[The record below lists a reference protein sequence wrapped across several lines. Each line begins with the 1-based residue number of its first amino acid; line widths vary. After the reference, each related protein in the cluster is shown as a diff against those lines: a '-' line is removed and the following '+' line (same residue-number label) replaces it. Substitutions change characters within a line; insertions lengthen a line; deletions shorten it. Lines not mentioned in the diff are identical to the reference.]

1 MKNIQQNNA
10 MLSTSTLD
18 FLSKLKKNNSK
29 EWFDKNRPAY
39 EQVKLELKSFV
50 NELITSIAQF
60 DPSVKHLEAKNCIF
74 RINRDIRFSANKA
87 PYKTNIGAYIS
98 PEGKKSFSAGYYIH
112 IEPGNCFLACGMWMP
127 PAPQLN
133 AVRQEIDYNADEF
146 RKILSTKEFKKHFKG
161 LSQEDKVKTAPK
173 GYGKEHPEIEFLKLK
188 SFIALEYLKDT
199 DITSKSAVKKIST
212 SFESAYPFNSFLRRA
227 CD

>member
-1 MKNIQQNNA
+1 MISQ
-10 MLSTSTLD
+10 TTLD
-18 FLSKLKKNNSK
+18 FLNKLKKNNNK

-39 EQVKLELKSFV
+39 EIIKKEFKFFV
-50 NELITSIAQF
+50 DELIASIAKF
-60 DPSVKHLEAKNCIF
+60 DPTVKHLESKNCIF
-74 RINRDIRFSANKA
+74 RINRDVRFSNDKS

-112 IEPGNCFLACGMWMP
+112 IQPGNCFIASGMWMP

-146 RKILSTKEFKKHFKG
+146 RKIIGSKNFVKHFKK
-161 LSQEDKVKTAPK
+161 LTEEDKVKTTPK
-173 GYGKEHPEIEFLKLK
+173 GYDKNHPEIEFLKLK
-188 SFIALEYLKDT
+188 SFIAVKNLKDK
-199 DITSKSAVKKIST
+199 DVTSKAFLKNISEA
-212 SFESAYPFNSFLRRA
+212 FETTHPLNKFLRRA